1 MVNLPVAHQPR
12 PFLPELSEFFA
23 GITPFA
29 SLRPIFER
37 NLMRIED
44 EVTEEH
50 YELRAE
56 IPGIDPAT
64 DVHITVT
71 DGRLTV
77 KAERSERT
85 EANSRSEFSY
95 GSFLRTVTLP
105 AEADEEAIT
114 AGYERGI
121 LTVRVPLTQNPSGA
135 RQIAIQN
142 AENHSVENANVDN
155 AGSDNHGD
163 E

>member
-12 PFLPELSEFFA
+12 PLLPELSEFFA

-44 EVTEEH
+44 EVTKDH

-56 IPGIDPAT
+56 IPGIDPAN
-64 DVHITVT
+64 DVQITVA
-71 DGRLTV
+71 DGQLTV

-85 EANSRSEFSY
+85 DTTARSEFSY

-105 AEADEEAIT
+105 AEADEDNIT

-121 LTVRVPLTQNPSGA
+121 LTVRVPLSENPAGA
-135 RQIAIQN
+135 RQIEIQN
-142 AENHSVENANVDN
+142 TENGSTAIESAEHSE
-155 AGSDNHGD
+155 
-163 E
+163 

>member
-12 PFLPELSEFFA
+12 PLLPELSEFFA

-44 EVTEEH
+44 EVTEDH

-56 IPGIDPAT
+56 IPGIDPAN
-64 DVHITVT
+64 DVQITVA
-71 DGRLTV
+71 DGQLTV
-77 KAERSERT
+77 KAQRSERT
-85 EANSRSEFSY
+85 DATARSEFSY

-105 AEADEEAIT
+105 AEADEDNIT
-114 AGYERGI
+114 AAYERGI
-121 LTVRVPLTQNPSGA
+121 LTVRVPLTQNPAGA
-135 RQIAIQN
+135 KQIAIQGT
-142 AENHSVENANVDN
+142 EN
-155 AGSDNHGD
+155 GSTAIESAD
-163 E
+163 

>member
-12 PFLPELSEFFA
+12 PFLPELSEIFA

-44 EVTEEH
+44 EVTDDH
-50 YELRAE
+50 YELRVE
-56 IPGIDPAT
+56 IPGIDPAL

-71 DGRLTV
+71 DAQLTV
-77 KAERSERT
+77 KADRT
-85 EANSRSEFSY
+85 ERAEVNARSEFSY

-105 AEADEEAIT
+105 AGADEDDIT
-114 AGYERGI
+114 ASYDRGI
-121 LTVRVPLTQNPSGA
+121 LTVRVPLSQNPSGA
-135 RQIAIQN
+135 RQIAIQSG
-142 AENHSVENANVDN
+142 ADN
-155 AGSDNHGD
+155 AG
-163 E
+163 

>member
-56 IPGIDPAT
+56 IPGIDPAG

-71 DGRLTV
+71 DGQLTV
-77 KAERSERT
+77 KAERTERVDV
-85 EANSRSEFSY
+85 NSRSEFSY

-114 AGYERGI
+114 ASYDRGI
-121 LTVRVPLTQNPSGA
+121 LTVRVPLSQNPAGA
-135 RQIAIQN
+135 RQIPIRDIEDRV
-142 AENHSVENANVDN
+142 AEIPSAAE
-155 AGSDNHGD
+155 GFRS
-163 E
+163 

>member
-44 EVTEEH
+44 EVSEEH

-56 IPGIDPAT
+56 IPGIDPAG

-71 DGRLTV
+71 DGQLTV
-77 KAERSERT
+77 KAERTERVDI
-85 EANSRSEFSY
+85 NSRSEFSY

-105 AEADEEAIT
+105 AGADEEAIT
-114 AGYERGI
+114 ASYDRGI
-121 LTVRVPLTQNPSGA
+121 LTVRVPLSQNPSGA
-135 RQIAIQN
+135 RQIAIQDIEDQV
-142 AENHSVENANVDN
+142 AEIAPATEQF
-155 AGSDNHGD
+155 HG

>member
-12 PFLPELSEFFA
+12 PLLPELSEFFA

-44 EVTEEH
+44 EVTEDH

-56 IPGIDPAT
+56 IPGIDAAN
-64 DVHITVT
+64 DVQITVA
-71 DGRLTV
+71 DGQLTV
-77 KAERSERT
+77 KAERSERADT
-85 EANSRSEFSY
+85 TARSEFSY

-105 AEADEEAIT
+105 AEADEDNIT

-121 LTVRVPLTQNPSGA
+121 LTVRVPLSQNPAGA
-135 RQIAIQN
+135 RQIPIQD
-142 AENHSVENANVDN
+142 AENGSTAIGSGEHSE
-155 AGSDNHGD
+155 
-163 E
+163 

>member
-56 IPGIDPAT
+56 IPGIDPGS
-64 DVHITVT
+64 DVHITVS
-71 DGRLTV
+71 DGQLTV
-77 KAERSERT
+77 KAERTERVDI
-85 EANSRSEFSY
+85 NSRSEFSY

-105 AEADEEAIT
+105 AGADEEAIT
-114 AGYERGI
+114 ASYDRGI
-121 LTVRVPLTQNPSGA
+121 LTVRVPLSQNPSGA
-135 RQIAIQN
+135 RQIAIQDVEDQV
-142 AENHSVENANVDN
+142 AEIAHAANEF
-155 AGSDNHGD
+155 HG

>member
-23 GITPFA
+23 GITPFS

-44 EVTEEH
+44 EVTDDH

-64 DVHITVT
+64 DVHITVA
-71 DGRLTV
+71 DGQLTV
-77 KAERSERT
+77 KAERAERA
-85 EANSRSEFSY
+85 EVNSRSEFSY

-105 AEADEEAIT
+105 AEANEDEIT
-114 AGYERGI
+114 ASYERGI
-121 LTVRVPLTQNPSGA
+121 LTVRVPLSQNPSGT
-135 RQIAIQN
+135 RHIAIQN
-142 AENHSVENANVDN
+142 AENHSVENATVE
-155 AGSDNHGD
+155 NHTT
-163 E
+163 EAEASE

>member
-44 EVTEEH
+44 EVTEDH

-56 IPGIDPAT
+56 IPGIDPAR
-64 DVHITVT
+64 DVHITVN
-71 DGRLTV
+71 DAQLTV
-77 KAERSERT
+77 KAERTERA
-85 EANSRSEFSY
+85 EVNARSEFSY
-95 GSFLRTVTLP
+95 GAFLRTVTLP
-105 AEADEEAIT
+105 AGANEDDIT
-114 AGYERGI
+114 ASYDRGI
-121 LTVRVPLTQNPSGA
+121 LTVRVPLSQNPSGA
-135 RQIAIQN
+135 RQIAIQGS
-142 AENHSVENANVDN
+142 EDN
-155 AGSDNHGD
+155 AG
-163 E
+163 

>member
-12 PFLPELSEFFA
+12 PLLPELSEFFA

-44 EVTEEH
+44 EVTEDH

-56 IPGIDPAT
+56 IPGIDPAN
-64 DVHITVT
+64 DVQITVA
-71 DGRLTV
+71 DGQLTV
-77 KAERSERT
+77 KAERSGRADT
-85 EANSRSEFSY
+85 TARSEFSY

-105 AEADEEAIT
+105 AEADEDNIT

-121 LTVRVPLTQNPSGA
+121 LTVRVPLSENPAGA
-135 RQIAIQN
+135 RQIEIQSTENGSTAIES
-142 AENHSVENANVDN
+142 AEHSE
-155 AGSDNHGD
+155 
-163 E
+163 

>member
-44 EVTEEH
+44 EVTDEH

-105 AEADEEAIT
+105 AGADEEAIT

-121 LTVRVPLTQNPSGA
+121 LTVRVPLSQNASGA

-142 AENHSVENANVDN
+142 SGTGDAGFDN
-155 AGSDNHGD
+155 QHG

>member
-12 PFLPELSEFFA
+12 PLLPELSEFFA

-44 EVTEEH
+44 EVTEDH

-56 IPGIDPAT
+56 IPGIDPAN
-64 DVHITVT
+64 DVQITVA
-71 DGRLTV
+71 DGQLTV

-85 EANSRSEFSY
+85 DTTARSEFSY

-105 AEADEEAIT
+105 AEADEDNIT

-121 LTVRVPLTQNPSGA
+121 LTVRVPLSENPAGA
-135 RQIAIQN
+135 RQIEIQN
-142 AENHSVENANVDN
+142 TENGSTAIESAEHSE
-155 AGSDNHGD
+155 
-163 E
+163 

>member
-44 EVTEEH
+44 EATDDH

-56 IPGIDPAT
+56 IPGIDPAN
-64 DVHITVT
+64 DVHITVIE
-71 DGRLTV
+71 GQLTV
-77 KAERSERT
+77 KAERAERT
-85 EANSRSEFSY
+85 DVSSRSEFSY
-95 GSFLRTVTLP
+95 GSFVRTVTLP
-105 AEADEEAIT
+105 AEANEEEIT
-114 AGYERGI
+114 ASYERGI

-142 AENHSVENANVDN
+142 AENHGAENATVENAAADIDPV
-155 AGSDNHGD
+155 

>member
-56 IPGIDPAT
+56 IPGIDPAS
-64 DVHITVT
+64 DVHITVS
-71 DGRLTV
+71 DGQLTV
-77 KAERSERT
+77 KAERTERVDV
-85 EANSRSEFSY
+85 NSRSEFSY

-105 AEADEEAIT
+105 AGADEEAIT
-114 AGYERGI
+114 ASYDRGI
-121 LTVRVPLTQNPSGA
+121 LTVRVPLSQNSSGA
-135 RQIAIQN
+135 RQIAIQDVEDQV
-142 AENHSVENANVDN
+142 AEIAPATEEF
-155 AGSDNHGD
+155 HG
-163 E
+163 

>member
-1 MVNLPVAHQPR
+1 VVNLPVAHQPR

-44 EVTEEH
+44 EITEEH

-56 IPGIDPAT
+56 IPGIDPAS

-71 DGRLTV
+71 DGQLTV
-77 KAERSERT
+77 KAERTERVDVD
-85 EANSRSEFSY
+85 SRSEFSY

-105 AEADEEAIT
+105 AGADEEAIT
-114 AGYERGI
+114 AGYDRGI
-121 LTVRVPLTQNPSGA
+121 LTVRVPLSQNPAGV
-135 RQIAIQN
+135 RQIAIQDIDDQV
-142 AENHSVENANVDN
+142 AEIAPAAEEFHAE
-155 AGSDNHGD
+155 
-163 E
+163 

>member
-1 MVNLPVAHQPR
+1 VVNLPVAHQPR

-23 GITPFA
+23 GINPFA

-56 IPGIDPAT
+56 IPGIDPAG

-71 DGRLTV
+71 DGQLTV
-77 KAERSERT
+77 KAERTERVDI
-85 EANSRSEFSY
+85 NSR
-95 GSFLRTVTLP
+95 
-105 AEADEEAIT
+105 
-114 AGYERGI
+114 
-121 LTVRVPLTQNPSGA
+121 
-135 RQIAIQN
+135 
-142 AENHSVENANVDN
+142 
-155 AGSDNHGD
+155 
-163 E
+163 

>member
-12 PFLPELSEFFA
+12 PLLPELSEFFA

-44 EVTEEH
+44 EVTEDH

-56 IPGIDPAT
+56 IPGIDPAN
-64 DVHITVT
+64 DVQITVAE
-71 DGRLTV
+71 GQLTV
-77 KAERSERT
+77 KAQRSERADAT
-85 EANSRSEFSY
+85 ARSEFSY

-105 AEADEEAIT
+105 AEADEDNIT
-114 AGYERGI
+114 AAYERGI
-121 LTVRVPLTQNPSGA
+121 LTVRVPLTQNPAGA
-135 RQIAIQN
+135 KQIAIQGT
-142 AENHSVENANVDN
+142 EN
-155 AGSDNHGD
+155 GSTAIESAD
-163 E
+163 

>member
-12 PFLPELSEFFA
+12 PLLPELSEFFA

-44 EVTEEH
+44 EVTEDH

-56 IPGIDPAT
+56 IPGIDPAN
-64 DVHITVT
+64 DVQITVA
-71 DGRLTV
+71 DGQLTV
-77 KAERSERT
+77 KAERSERADAT
-85 EANSRSEFSY
+85 ARSEFSY

-105 AEADEEAIT
+105 AEADEDNIT

-121 LTVRVPLTQNPSGA
+121 LTVRVPLSQNPAGA
-135 RQIAIQN
+135 RQIAIEGTEN
-142 AENHSVENANVDN
+142 GSTAIESAEHSE
-155 AGSDNHGD
+155 
-163 E
+163 

>member
-12 PFLPELSEFFA
+12 PLLPELSEFFA

-44 EVTEEH
+44 EVTEDH

-56 IPGIDPAT
+56 IPGIDPAN
-64 DVHITVT
+64 DVQITVA
-71 DGRLTV
+71 DGQLTV
-77 KAERSERT
+77 KAERSERADAT
-85 EANSRSEFSY
+85 ARSEFSY

-105 AEADEEAIT
+105 AEADEDNIT

-121 LTVRVPLTQNPSGA
+121 LTVRVPLSQNPAGA
-135 RQIAIQN
+135 RQIAIQGTEN
-142 AENHSVENANVDN
+142 GSTAIESAEQSEHSE
-155 AGSDNHGD
+155 
-163 E
+163 

>member
-44 EVTEEH
+44 EVTEDH

-56 IPGIDPAT
+56 IPGIDPAN
-64 DVHITVT
+64 DVHITVA
-71 DGRLTV
+71 DGQLTV
-77 KAERSERT
+77 KAERSER
-85 EANSRSEFSY
+85 ADVNSRSEFSY

-105 AEADEEAIT
+105 AEANQEEIT
-114 AGYERGI
+114 ANYRRGI
-121 LTVRVPLTQNPSGA
+121 LTVRVSLAQNPA
-135 RQIAIQN
+135 NTREIAIQN
-142 AENHSVENANVDN
+142 AGDDAAEMAPIENADVQH
-155 AGSDNHGD
+155 A

>member
-44 EVTEEH
+44 EVTDDH

-56 IPGIDPAT
+56 IPGIDPAN
-64 DVHITVT
+64 DVHITVA
-71 DGRLTV
+71 DGQLTV
-77 KAERSERT
+77 KAERTERSEV
-85 EANSRSEFSY
+85 NSRSEFSY

-105 AEADEEAIT
+105 AEADEEQIT
-114 AGYERGI
+114 ASYERGI
-121 LTVRVPLTQNPSGA
+121 LTVRVPLSQAPSNA

-142 AENHSVENANVDN
+142 AEDLGAENATVEGTHTEHHD
-155 AGSDNHGD
+155 G

>member
-44 EVTEEH
+44 EVTEDH

-56 IPGIDPAT
+56 IPGIDPAN
-64 DVHITVT
+64 DVHITVA
-71 DGRLTV
+71 DGQLTV
-77 KAERSERT
+77 KAERSER
-85 EANSRSEFSY
+85 ADVNSRSEFSY

-105 AEADEEAIT
+105 AEANQEEIT
-114 AGYERGI
+114 ANYRRGI
-121 LTVRVPLTQNPSGA
+121 LTVRVPLAQSPANT
-135 RQIAIQN
+135 REIAIQN
-142 AENHSVENANVDN
+142 AGDDAAEMAPIENADVQH
-155 AGSDNHGD
+155 A

>member
-12 PFLPELSEFFA
+12 PLLPELSEFFA

-29 SLRPIFER
+29 GLRPIFER

-44 EVTEEH
+44 EVTEDH

-56 IPGIDPAT
+56 IPGIDPAS
-64 DVHITVT
+64 DVQITVA
-71 DGRLTV
+71 DGQLSV
-77 KAERSERT
+77 KAERSERAET
-85 EANSRSEFSY
+85 TSRSEFSY

-105 AEADEEAIT
+105 AEADEENIT

-121 LTVRVPLTQNPSGA
+121 LTVRVPLSQSPAGA
-135 RQIAIQN
+135 RQIAIQGTEN
-142 AENHSVENANVDN
+142 GSTAIESAEHSE
-155 AGSDNHGD
+155 
-163 E
+163 

>member
-12 PFLPELSEFFA
+12 PLLPELSEFFA

-44 EVTEEH
+44 EVTEDH

-56 IPGIDPAT
+56 IPGIDPAN
-64 DVHITVT
+64 DVQITVA
-71 DGRLTV
+71 DGQLTV

-85 EANSRSEFSY
+85 DTTARSEFSY

-105 AEADEEAIT
+105 AEADEDNIT

-121 LTVRVPLTQNPSGA
+121 LTVRVPLSENPAGA
-135 RQIAIQN
+135 RQIAIQDTEN
-142 AENHSVENANVDN
+142 GSTAIESAEHSE
-155 AGSDNHGD
+155 
-163 E
+163 